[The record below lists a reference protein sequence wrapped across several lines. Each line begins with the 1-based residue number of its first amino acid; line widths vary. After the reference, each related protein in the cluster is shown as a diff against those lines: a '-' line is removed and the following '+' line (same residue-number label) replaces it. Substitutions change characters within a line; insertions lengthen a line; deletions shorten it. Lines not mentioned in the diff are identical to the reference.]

1 MSAIYKTFT
10 VESKVID
17 PTQGIYEA
25 MVSTESVDRDGDI
38 LLADGAQLENYQK
51 NPVVLFGHNYFQ
63 PEAVIAKATE
73 IQKIPG
79 KGIRLVF
86 QFLKRGISPTA
97 DLVHDLWKEQ
107 YLNAMSVGFIPKE
120 TERRTDE
127 NGEELARGLFFKIWE
142 FLEGS
147 IVIIPSNQD
156 ALRMA
161 LGTKGYQS
169 DEIDRF
175 LDAVKQPDME
185 MMQEHVKGVIKDAK
199 SVLEHCGEMMEMM
212 KSFAPRAKRGRVL
225 SATNEKRIREAVTS
239 LQEVLASLGEEE
251 PEQDSVEPPEVK
263 TVIPYRDQ
271 GTADEG
277 ESWSAPG
284 LSDFTDGTFAD
295 ISDAEKRRIAAHYT
309 WSANMPP
316 ENFGDLKLPHH
327 RAAKSGVGPAVWR
340 GVVAAMGA
348 LMGARQE
355 VAIPDA
361 DMEGCHSHLA
371 GHYRQFGREGDDI
384 PELRAYSEEELLKL
398 FPEVVDGAAESDAE
412 PNTNDGHPA
421 DGLTH
426 DASEAELEAVTD
438 SLSVLLSTFREVIK

>member
-17 PTQGIYEA
+17 FDTGVYEV
-25 MVSTESVDRDGDI
+25 MVSTEGVDRDGDI
-38 LLADGAQLENYQK
+38 ILALGVDIDSYLK
-51 NPVVLFGHNYFQ
+51 NPVVLYAHDYWDMPVAKTLAIEKQ
-63 PEAVIAKATE
+63 PGAGLKA
-73 IQKIPG
+73 
-79 KGIRLVF
+79 RF
-86 QFLKRGISPTA
+86 QFPEWGASEKA
-97 DLVHDLWKEQ
+97 DTVHKLWGGGF
-107 YLNAMSVGFIPKE
+107 LNAASIGFIPKKW
-120 TERRTDE
+120 E
-127 NGEELARGLFFKIWE
+127 NRKDDKGEDLARGLVYHEVEMLE
-142 FLEGS
+142 FS
-147 IVIIPSNQD
+147 IVPVPANQA
-156 ALRMA
+156 ALRLA
-161 LGTKGYQS
+161 AK
-169 DEIDRF
+169 
-175 LDAVKQPDME
+175 AME
-185 MMQEHVKGVIKDAK
+185 PK
-199 SVLEHCGEMMEMM
+199 SV
-212 KSFAPRAKRGRVL
+212 AKRGRVL

-398 FPEVVDGAAESDAE
+398 FPEVVDGVAESDAE
-412 PNTNDGHPA
+412 PNTNDGHPT

-426 DASEAELEAVTD
+426 DASDAELEAVTD
-438 SLSVLLSTFREVIK
+438 SLSVLISTFREVIK